1 MAQARLNMADPLD
14 SRLQE
19 RIHEQLRLAQLARSL
34 SPHAAVPY
42 FAHMRLETDGRVR
55 EVLLGPDT
63 RTGGGV
69 AIIDWRSAPL
79 AEVFFSCAEGDDYEI
94 DAGERT
100 LTGTLIERNLV
111 SFAQGELCGI
121 ATAEGRLRRGDGA
134 WHLESEPTPGL
145 TLRPEPAR
153 LRSSS
158 PADVVLDAAQRRIVE
173 LPAGKAVLLL
183 GEAGFGKTTV
193 ALHRLARLRERVGP
207 GLRAA
212 VIVPTEG
219 LRRLAAAL
227 LERMGVGGVEVCLFD
242 RWAGVQAR
250 RVFRKLPERESQD
263 ASAGVIRIKRDPA
276 LRGVLAELAAR
287 PSARRR
293 DGRRTRRRDLLH
305 LFGDRV
311 LMEKLAAASQQGIG
325 AGMVAEVLE
334 HTHVQ
339 FSNTAEEEFAHVDAE
354 RLLTVDG
361 RTIDDGTPTEDAGT
375 LDTEDYAVLFELD
388 RLRAERAGE
397 PPMEPHRYDCLVLD
411 EAQEFAPL
419 ELALMG
425 RALGRGGSL
434 IVAGDAA
441 QQLDPT
447 ACFAGWGG
455 SMAELGCA
463 DYETAVLEISYR
475 CPPEVTELARRV
487 LDGGSVSWPPAPS
500 ILGVEFANECHQ
512 ADWLPR
518 QLRTLQSSDPRASAA
533 LICRTPEAAR
543 RLAQH
548 LRRGL
553 GLRLALDGDYQ
564 FVGGINVTCV
574 QQAKGLE
581 FDYVVVPDASAA
593 VYPATPASRRALY
606 VAVTRASHQL
616 ILSTVGAWTEIL
628 HR

>member
-1 MAQARLNMADPLD
+1 MADPLD

-19 RIHEQLRLAQLARSL
+19 IISDQLRLAQLARSL
-34 SPHAAVPY
+34 SPNAAVPY
-42 FAHMRLETDGRVR
+42 FAHMRLDTDGRVR
-55 EVLLGPDT
+55 NVLLGPET

-69 AIIDWRSAPL
+69 AIIDWRNAPL

-94 DAGERT
+94 DADERT
-100 LTGTLIERNLV
+100 LTGTLIERSLV
-111 SFAQGELCGI
+111 SFAQGELCEI
-121 ATAEGRLRRGDGA
+121 ETAAGRVGLQDGA
-134 WHLESEPTPGL
+134 WHLQTGPAPAL
-145 TLRPEPAR
+145 NLRPEAAR

-158 PADVVLDAAQRRIVE
+158 PADVILDAAQRRVVE
-173 LPAGKAVLLL
+173 LPAGRAVLLL

-193 ALHRLARLRERVGP
+193 ALHRLARLRQLAGP

-219 LRRLAAAL
+219 LRRLSAAL
-227 LERMGVGGVEVCLFD
+227 LERMGVGGVGVWLFD
-242 RWAGVQAR
+242 RWAGVEAR
-250 RVFRKLPERESQD
+250 RAFRKLPERESQD

-276 LRGVLAELAAR
+276 LRGVLAELAT
-287 PSARRR
+287 RRSSR
-293 DGRRTRRRDLLH
+293 QTRRRDLLH
-305 LFGDRV
+305 VFGDRV
-311 LMEKLAAASQQGIG
+311 LMEKLAAASSQGIG

-339 FSNTAEEEFAHVDAE
+339 FSNTAE
-354 RLLTVDG
+354 RLVTVDG
-361 RTIDDGTPTEDAGT
+361 RSIDDGTPTEDAGT

-388 RLRAERAGE
+388 RLRAECAGGR
-397 PPMEPHRYDCLVLD
+397 PVQPHQYHCLVLD

-419 ELALMG
+419 ELALLG
-425 RALGRGGSL
+425 RALAPGGSL

-441 QQLDPT
+441 QQVDPA
-447 ACFAGWGG
+447 ACFSGWAG
-455 SMAELGCA
+455 SMAELGCG
-463 DYETAVLEISYR
+463 DYETALLEISYR
-475 CPPEVTELARRV
+475 CPPDVTELARRI
-487 LDGGSVSWPPAPS
+487 LDGGNALWPPGPS
-500 ILGVEFANECHQ
+500 TLCAEFANECHQ
-512 ADWLPR
+512 ADWLTR
-518 QLRTLQSSDPRASAA
+518 ELRTLQSGDPRGSTA

-581 FDYVVVPDASAA
+581 FDYVVVPDASTA
-593 VYPATPASRRALY
+593 VYPATPAGRRALY

-616 ILSTVGAWTEIL
+616 VLSTVGPWTEIL

>member
-1 MAQARLNMADPLD
+1 
-14 SRLQE
+14 
-19 RIHEQLRLAQLARSL
+19 LAQLARSL

-55 EVLLGPDT
+55 DVVLGPDT

-79 AEVFFSCAEGDDYEI
+79 AEVFFSCAVGDDYEI
-94 DAGERT
+94 DVGERT
-100 LTGTLIERNLV
+100 LTGSLIERNLV
-111 SFAQGELCGI
+111 SFCGGELCGI
-121 ATAEGRLRRGDGA
+121 ETVEGGLRLRDGA
-134 WHLESEPTPGL
+134 WHFQTGPTFGL
-145 TLRPEPAR
+145 VLRPEAAR
-153 LRSSS
+153 LRQSS

-193 ALHRLARLRERVGP
+193 ALHRLVHLRERAGP

-219 LRRLAAAL
+219 LRRLSAAL
-227 LERMGVGGVEVCLFD
+227 LERMGVGGVEIWLYD

-250 RVFRKLPERESQD
+250 RAFRKLPECESQD

-287 PSARRR
+287 QP
-293 DGRRTRRRDLLH
+293 GRRTRRRDLLH

-311 LMEKLAAASQQGIG
+311 LMQKLAAGSQQGIG

-339 FSNTAEEEFAHVDAE
+339 FSATAEEEFAHVDAE
-354 RLLTVDG
+354 RLVTVDG
-361 RTIDDGTPTEDAGT
+361 RSIDDGTPTEDAGT

-388 RLRAERAGE
+388 RVRAERAGGR
-397 PPMEPHRYDCLVLD
+397 PAQPHQYDCLVLD

-419 ELALMG
+419 ELALLG
-425 RALGRGGSL
+425 RALAPGGTL
-434 IVAGDAA
+434 IVAGDAD
-441 QQLDPT
+441 QQVDPA
-447 ACFAGWGG
+447 ACFSGWEG

-463 DYETAVLEISYR
+463 AYETAVLEISYR
-475 CPPEVTELARRV
+475 CPPDVTELARRI
-487 LDGGSVSWPPAPS
+487 LDGGSVPWPPGPS
-500 ILGVEFANECHQ
+500 TVCAEFANECHQ
-512 ADWLPR
+512 ADWLTR
-518 QLRTLQSSDPRASAA
+518 ELRELQSSDPRASAA

-543 RLAQH
+543 RLAQY

-564 FVGGINVTCV
+564 FVGGINVTSV

-581 FDYVVVPDASAA
+581 FDYVVVLDASSA
-593 VYPATPASRRALY
+593 VYPSTPAGRRAMY

-616 ILSTVGAWTEIL
+616 VLSTIGPWTEIL

>member
-1 MAQARLNMADPLD
+1 MADARLNMADPLD
-14 SRLQE
+14 SRLQQ
-19 RIHEQLRLAQLARSL
+19 RISDQLRLAQLARSL
-34 SPHAAVPY
+34 SPHGAVPY

-55 EVLLGPDT
+55 DVLLGPDT

-69 AIIDWRSAPL
+69 AIIDWQNAPL
-79 AEVFFSCAEGDDYEI
+79 SEVFFCCADGDDYEV
-94 DAGERT
+94 DTGERT

-111 SFAQGELCGI
+111 SFAQGQVCEI
-121 ATAEGRLRRGDGA
+121 ETALGRLRLKDGA
-134 WHLESEPTPGL
+134 WQLETGPTPGL
-145 TLRPEPAR
+145 ALRPEAAR

-158 PADVVLDAAQRRIVE
+158 PADVVLDTAQRRIVD
-173 LPAGKAVLLL
+173 LPAGRAVLLL

-193 ALHRLARLRERVGP
+193 ALHRLARLRERSGP
-207 GLRAA
+207 RAA

-219 LRRLAAAL
+219 LRRLSAAL
-227 LERMGVGGVEVCLFD
+227 LERLGVSGVQVWLFD
-242 RWAGVQAR
+242 RWAGIEAR
-250 RVFRKLPERESQD
+250 RAFRRLPERESQD

-276 LRGVLAELAAR
+276 LRGVLAELMGRHAGGQ
-287 PSARRR
+287 R
-293 DGRRTRRRDLLH
+293 DRRRTRRRDLLH

-311 LMEKLAAASQQGIG
+311 LMQKLAAASQQGIG

-339 FSNTAEEEFAHVDAE
+339 FSSTAEQEFAHVDAD
-354 RLLTVDG
+354 RLETLDG
-361 RTIDDGTPTEDAGT
+361 RALDDGTPMEDAGT

-397 PPMEPHRYDCLVLD
+397 RPVEPRSYDCLVLD

-425 RALGRGGSL
+425 RALAPGGSL
-434 IVAGDAA
+434 IVAGDAD
-441 QQLDPT
+441 QQVDPT
-447 ACFAGWGG
+447 ACFSGWAG

-463 DYETAVLEISYR
+463 AYETAVLEVSYR
-475 CPPEVTELARRV
+475 CPPEVTELARRI
-487 LDGGSVSWPPAPS
+487 LDGRGGTWPPEPS
-500 ILGVEFANECHQ
+500 TVSMEFAHECHQ
-512 ADWLPR
+512 ADWLTR
-518 QLRTLQSSDPRASAA
+518 ELRELQTSDPRGSAA

-543 RLAQH
+543 RLFQH

-581 FDYVVVPDASAA
+581 FDYVVIPDASAA
-593 VYPATPASRRALY
+593 VYPATPAGRRALY

-616 ILSTVGAWTEIL
+616 VLSSVGPWTEIL
-628 HR
+628 RH

>member
-1 MAQARLNMADPLD
+1 MAVD

-19 RIHEQLRLAQLARSL
+19 RICAQLRLAQLARSL
-34 SPHAAVPY
+34 SPNAAVPY
-42 FAHMRLETDGRVR
+42 FAHMRLDTDGRVR
-55 EVLLGPDT
+55 NVLLGPET

-69 AIIDWRSAPL
+69 AIIDWRNAPL

-94 DAGERT
+94 DADERT
-100 LTGTLIERNLV
+100 LTGTLIERSLV
-111 SFAQGELCGI
+111 SFAQGELCEI
-121 ATAEGRLRRGDGA
+121 ETAAGRVRLQDGA
-134 WHLESEPTPGL
+134 WHLQTGPAPEL
-145 TLRPEPAR
+145 NLRPEAAR

-158 PADVVLDAAQRRIVE
+158 PADVILDAAQRRVVE

-193 ALHRLARLRERVGP
+193 ALHRLARLRQLAGP

-219 LRRLAAAL
+219 LRRLSAAL
-227 LERMGVGGVEVCLFD
+227 LERMGVSGVGVWLFD
-242 RWAGVQAR
+242 RWAGVEAR
-250 RVFRKLPERESQD
+250 RAFRKLPERESQD

-276 LRGVLAELAAR
+276 LRGVLAELTTR
-287 PSARRR
+287 QSS
-293 DGRRTRRRDLLH
+293 RRTRRRDLLH

-339 FSNTAEEEFAHVDAE
+339 FSTTAEEEFAHVDVD
-354 RLLTVDG
+354 RLETLDG
-361 RTIDDGTPTEDAGT
+361 RPIDDGTPTEDAGT
-375 LDTEDYAVLFELD
+375 LDTEDYAVLFELE

-397 PPMEPHRYDCLVLD
+397 PPAQPHQYDCLVLD
-411 EAQEFAPL
+411 ETQEFAPL
-419 ELALMG
+419 ELALLG
-425 RALGRGGSL
+425 RALAPGGSL
-434 IVAGDAA
+434 IVAGDAD
-441 QQLDPT
+441 QQVDPT
-447 ACFAGWGG
+447 ACFSGWAG

-463 DYETAVLEISYR
+463 AYETAVLEVSYR
-475 CPPEVTELARRV
+475 CPPDVTELARRI
-487 LDGGSVSWPPAPS
+487 LDGGNVPWPPGPS
-500 ILGVEFANECHQ
+500 TVCAEFASECHQ
-512 ADWLPR
+512 ADWLTR
-518 QLRTLQSSDPRASAA
+518 ELRTLQNSDPRGSAA

-564 FVGGINVTCV
+564 FVGGINVTSV
-574 QQAKGLE
+574 QEAKGLE

-593 VYPATPASRRALY
+593 VYPTTPAGRRALY

-616 ILSTVGAWTEIL
+616 VLSTIGPWTEIL
-628 HR
+628 RREGQAG